1 MTVLRAVIVDDEPL
15 GRQRVR
21 ALLEHEPHVAVV
33 AECAD
38 GEAAVDAV
46 RRLAPDLLFLDVQM
60 PGMDGFAVLEALGDE
75 LAAQV
80 VFVTAYDQ
88 YAVRAFEVRALDYLL
103 KPVDPERLAE
113 AVRRAVARAD
123 EPRPAGADP
132 RIEALLEM
140 VRPRA
145 PYARRIVVRTDGV
158 ASFLAVEKV
167 DRVEAEGNYVRL
179 HAEGST
185 YLLREALRELEARL
199 DPERFARVNRST
211 IVNLDQVERVEPWFR
226 GEYRIVLRDGT
237 RLTSS
242 RAHGSAFRSL
252 LE

>member
-1 MTVLRAVIVDDEPL
+1 
-15 GRQRVR
+15 
-21 ALLEHEPHVAVV
+21 
-33 AECAD
+33 
-38 GEAAVDAV
+38 V

-60 PGMDGFAVLEALGDE
+60 PGMDGFGVLEALGGE

-113 AVRRAVARAD
+113 AVRRAVARSA

-140 VRPRA
+140 VRPRGPTPAASWCA
-145 PYARRIVVRTDGV
+145 PTAWPRSWRWKRWTGWRR
-158 ASFLAVEKV
+158 
-167 DRVEAEGNYVRL
+167 GNYVRL
-179 HAEGST
+179 HAEGSS

-211 IVNLDQVERVEPWFR
+211 IVNLNQVERVEPWFR